1 MNKTNNNER
10 NEDGARKRSAESIV
24 ESETNSLNGNE
35 LTILSKPNEN
45 KDDDVLAEGK
55 KDDINCKN
63 DI

>member
-45 KDDDVLAEGK
+45 KDDDV
-55 KDDINCKN
+55 
-63 DI
+63 